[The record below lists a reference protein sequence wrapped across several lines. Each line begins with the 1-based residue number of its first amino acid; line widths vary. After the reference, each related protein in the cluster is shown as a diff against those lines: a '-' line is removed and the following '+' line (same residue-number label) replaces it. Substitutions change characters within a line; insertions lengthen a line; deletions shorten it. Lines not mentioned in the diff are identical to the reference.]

1 MVLLR
6 TLRIPTTPTSAAAR
20 AMAPGRA
27 ERRRSEHQQ
36 HEGGTA
42 GTALQQLP
50 NTAPAPIAPATQP
63 TEAPETPAAQPSDAF
78 QQGQADRQSW
88 ETWLANLTGEQRAG
102 AHYWVAHRSMSHR
115 SARDAAPPST
125 GADWTT
131 GCLAAQTLVNA
142 ADVRRKTEPKY
153 RLGWN
158 NPSPIEA
165 PHKAAEPARSPNS
178 AQPPTEPPKVPLE
191 SVLPSTKV
199 PIHRW
204 ILCLPRLNPH
214 TTC

>member
-78 QQGQADRQSW
+78 QQGPADRKLGNL
-88 ETWLANLTGEQRAG
+88 LANLTGEQRAG
-102 AHYWVAHRSMSHR
+102 AHYWVAHRRMSHR

-131 GCLAAQTLVNA
+131 GCLAAQTLV
-142 ADVRRKTEPKY
+142 
-153 RLGWN
+153 
-158 NPSPIEA
+158 
-165 PHKAAEPARSPNS
+165 KARM
-178 AQPPTEPPKVPLE
+178 
-191 SVLPSTKV
+191 
-199 PIHRW
+199 
-204 ILCLPRLNPH
+204 
-214 TTC
+214 